1 MSSPP
6 ATACPGPSLHV
17 PTAPVPQD
25 LVEFHRFLH
34 VVDHWVIAPQGR
46 DFCLFDPLC
55 PSWCLVDS
63 GQVGWQFVWPQT
75 SKSQGLTWIWYAS
88 DKSRELVGHWEAPRQ
103 RAGVER
109 GPGVMGELLL
119 LAPGAGTMGRPW
131 SRAHRV
137 LVENVGGRDGARL
150 CGSLGCDSS

>member
-6 ATACPGPSLHV
+6 ATACPGPLLHA

-55 PSWCLVDS
+55 PGWCLVNS
-63 GQVGWQFVWPQT
+63 GQVGWRFVWPQT

-119 LAPGAGTMGRPW
+119 LAPGAGTTGEALEQSSSCFGGERGW
-131 SRAHRV
+131 SRWGSA
-137 LVENVGGRDGARL
+137 LWLTRL
-150 CGSLGCDSS
+150 